1 MILKFITTLGLG
13 VLELWAAI
21 PAGLAMGLHPVLT
34 GLASA
39 VGAVVGAA
47 VIILPGARL
56 REWLLRKKADP
67 EKQKGKLYRIWDKY
81 GIVGLGLLSPLL
93 TGAPLGAAIGISLGA
108 SPGRLLFWMGIGI
121 AAWTVLLTAL
131 GAFGISLIR

>member
-13 VLELWAAI
+13 ILELWAAI
-21 PAGLAMGLHPVLT
+21 PAGLAMGLHPALV

-39 VGAVVGAA
+39 AGSVIGAA
-47 VIILPGARL
+47 LIVLPGARL
-56 REWLLRKKADP
+56 REWLLRKRTGP
-67 EKQKGKLYRIWDKY
+67 EKQRSRIYRIWDKY
-81 GIVGLGLLSPLL
+81 GVVGLGLLSPLL
-93 TGAPLGAAIGISLGA
+93 TGAPLGAAVGISLGA

-131 GAFGISLIR
+131 GAFGISVFQ